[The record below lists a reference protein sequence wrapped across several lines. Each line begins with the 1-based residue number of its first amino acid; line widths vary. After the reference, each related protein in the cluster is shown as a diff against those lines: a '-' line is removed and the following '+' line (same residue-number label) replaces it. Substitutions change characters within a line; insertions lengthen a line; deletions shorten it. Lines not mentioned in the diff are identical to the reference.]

1 MKLCYDSKGNPYIQ
15 QYHKKIANVIDIDE
29 CNDLVDTYNSITSI
43 DELNNEIE
51 ELEDTISSLESD
63 KEDLEYDISRFEDIV
78 SDILKS
84 LKNILNEE
92 DSDYTRVLIS
102 EILEKYKNI

>member
-29 CNDLVDTYNSITSI
+29 CNDLVDTYNSITST

-51 ELEDTISSLESD
+51 ELEDTISSFNIFF
-63 KEDLEYDISRFEDIV
+63 KDLRISLTISSNR
-78 SDILKS
+78 
-84 LKNILNEE
+84 
-92 DSDYTRVLIS
+92 LIS
-102 EILEKYKNI
+102 YSNSSPSFLLIIFNLFHNFIS